1 MSTKTYVYFAVFD
14 FGDDPQVVSAIMGME
29 PTGAWIK
36 GERYDSASPNARR
49 THSRWFL
56 ESGLD
61 QAEALELHLD
71 ALLAKLEL
79 RHASWAYSRAISRP
93 HRNSPILPRE
103 ESRFRVDARDSGSRG
118 EIRPGGR
125 FRPILS
131 WWRTK
136 QLTSACSRRRADAP
150 RLIRNVTLGKHQKV
164 AALDRRTVQPIAS
177 AGEARSRRCSGVPK
191 QRWLT

>member
-79 RHASWAYSRAISRP
+79 RHAQVGLIHA
-93 HRNSPILPRE
+93 
-103 ESRFRVDARDSGSRG
+103 RFRAHIAIAQYFHERNPGFVLTPETLARVAKLGLAVDFDQYCLGG
-118 EIRPGGR
+118 EQ
-125 FRPILS
+125 S
-131 WWRTK
+131 
-136 QLTSACSRRRADAP
+136 S
-150 RLIRNVTLGKHQKV
+150 
-164 AALDRRTVQPIAS
+164 
-177 AGEARSRRCSGVPK
+177 
-191 QRWLT
+191 